1 MTAATTKLW
10 FNLFCRDIEAQLQF
24 YQALLQLPE
33 AAGTRSPIY
42 RAVET
47 EHFQLG
53 FNAPEAYVLLGL
65 ADRQPGG
72 DAAAASP
79 VTGYAT
85 FMLESPAAVS
95 AASARAVQLGGR
107 IAKAPYATY
116 YGQWQAVLADPEDHV
131 FRLSAVGLP
140 EPAAPAPPP

>member
-1 MTAATTKLW
+1 MKLW
-10 FNLFCRDIEAQLQF
+10 FNLICQDIEAQQQF

-53 FNAPEAYVLLGL
+53 FNAPAAYALLGL
-65 ADRQPGG
+65 DDRAPAHGQNQQHGT
-72 DAAAASP
+72 

-85 FMLESPAAVS
+85 FMLDSPQAVS
-95 AASARAVQLGGR
+95 AASHHACAMGGR
-107 IAKAPYATY
+107 IVKAPYATY
-116 YGQWQAVLADPEDHV
+116 YGQWQAVLADPENNV
-131 FRLSAVGLP
+131 FRLSAIGLP
-140 EPAAPAPPP
+140 AGSSATKP

>member
-1 MTAATTKLW
+1 MKLW

-24 YQALLQLPE
+24 YQALLHLPE

-53 FNAPEAYVLLGL
+53 FNAHGAYALLGL
-65 ADRQPGG
+65 ADRERSAGSA
-72 DAAAASP
+72 DP

-85 FMLESPAAVS
+85 FMLASPDAVT
-95 AASARAVQLGGR
+95 AASAVAVQLGGHMV
-107 IAKAPYATY
+107 KPPYATY

-131 FRLSAVGLP
+131 FRLSAFGLP
-140 EPAAPAPPP
+140 DGTVARAP

>member
-1 MTAATTKLW
+1 MKLW

-53 FNAPEAYVLLGL
+53 FNAPEAYTLLGL
-65 ADRQPGG
+65 ADRERSAGSA
-72 DAAAASP
+72 DP

-85 FMLESPAAVS
+85 FMLDSPEAVT
-95 AASARAVQLGGR
+95 AASAMAVQLGGHLV
-107 IAKAPYATY
+107 KPPYATY

-131 FRLSAVGLP
+131 FRLSAFGLP
-140 EPAAPAPPP
+140 GGTVARAP